1 MKAFKNF
8 MKKFAWIIVAAGM
21 AVFFVIALIVYV
33 IAEPDSVTELL
44 NQDDIRLGQIS
55 LSTMVGDL
63 EVYPYVTKVYEYGA
77 DKSDL
82 NINYVCRWSSSGKMT
97 YGVVEDPSAEYNYFV
112 ECFVFSTIADK
123 SLVKRTWGMTVL
135 EGSTLSLTETDAPY
149 IAKRW
154 YDSYGDIKKKGGD
167 NFVLY
172 DTFMRITVKP
182 GYDRIVFSNN
192 EKKNDHVF

>member
-33 IAEPDSVTELL
+33 KAEPDSVTELL
-44 NQDDIRLGQIS
+44 NQDDIRLGQTS
-55 LSTMVGDL
+55 LSTMSGDL
-63 EVYPYVTKVYEYGA
+63 EVYPYVTKVYEYGT

-82 NINYVCRWSSSGKMT
+82 NICYDCEGRSGKMI

-135 EGSTLSLTETDAPY
+135 EGSTLSLTETEVPY

-167 NFVLY
+167 NLVWY

-192 EKKNDHVF
+192 EKKNNHVF